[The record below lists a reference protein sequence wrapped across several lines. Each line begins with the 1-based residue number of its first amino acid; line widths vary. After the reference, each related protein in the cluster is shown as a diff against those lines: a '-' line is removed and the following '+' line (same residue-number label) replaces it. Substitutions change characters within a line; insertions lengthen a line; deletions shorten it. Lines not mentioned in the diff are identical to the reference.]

1 MLLKGDKETQFGRLF
16 IPLPLKFLLKDKA
29 FPHLKMIRTK
39 IISLEDIA
47 KVASDLKRSGKSIA
61 QCHGCFDLLHPGHIK
76 HFEAAKKIAD
86 VVIVTVTPDR
96 FVNKGPGRP
105 VFNEHLRMESISAL
119 DSVDYVVLNKW
130 PTAVEAIQLIR
141 PDLYVKGQDYKEKD
155 KDITKGIFKE
165 EEAVK
170 SVGGKLHFT
179 EEITF
184 SSSALINTHFSPHNE
199 KTQEY
204 LAEFKKK
211 YSADKINMQL
221 DKLKDISVLVIGDT
235 IMDEYHYCQPLGKS
249 TKSPNISAVYLR
261 QNVFAGGVL
270 AVANHVS
277 QFASNVELVTVL
289 GKGDSKKEIITE
301 KLAKGIDKKF
311 FHRADGPTN
320 TKRRYLDRYLDIKL
334 FEVTFMN
341 DKYIDEKLEKE
352 VLSHLKQAVKK
363 HDMILVT
370 DFGHGFITPG
380 IAHFLESC
388 GKYLAVN
395 AQTNS
400 NNYGYNYITK
410 YKRVDF
416 ISIDERELRLP
427 FGDNHG
433 DIEELILK
441 LKKITH
447 ADKIQITLG
456 EKGSK
461 IFSKNKFYFTPAF
474 ATSIRDSV
482 GAGDAVLSITA
493 LCAYSQVDPL
503 VISFVANCA
512 GALAVQII
520 GNEHPVYKKDLTKF
534 IQHFLK

>member
-1 MLLKGDKETQFGRLF
+1 MSDS
-16 IPLPLKFLLKDKA
+16 
-29 FPHLKMIRTK
+29 K
-39 IISLEDIA
+39 IIGLEELGKLSA
-47 KVASDLKRSGKSIA
+47 KLKKSGKTIA

-86 VVIVTVTPDR
+86 IVIVTVTPDR

-105 VFNEHLRMESISAL
+105 VFNEHLRMESIAAL
-119 DSVDYVVLNKW
+119 GSVDYVALNNW
-130 PTAVEAIQLIR
+130 PTAVEVIKIVR
-141 PDLYVKGQDYKEKD
+141 PDFYLKGQDYKEKE

-165 EEAVK
+165 EEAVN

-179 EEITF
+179 EEIVF
-184 SSSALINTHFSPHNE
+184 SSSSLINTHFSPHNE

-204 LAEFKKK
+204 LTAFKKK
-211 YSADKINMQL
+211 YSADKINAEL
-221 DKLKDISVLVIGDT
+221 EKLKDISVLVIGDT
-235 IMDEYHYCQPLGKS
+235 IIDEYHYCQPLGKS
-249 TKSPNISAVYLR
+249 TKSPNISAVYLK

-277 QFASNVELVTVL
+277 QFAGKVELVTVL
-289 GKGDSKKEIITE
+289 GKENSQKEVIAD
-301 KLAKGIDKKF
+301 KLSDGIAKKF
-311 FHRADGPTN
+311 FFREDGPTN
-320 TKRRYLDRYLDIKL
+320 TKRRYLDKYLDIKL

-341 DKYIDEKLEKE
+341 DKHIEEKLEKE
-352 VLSHLKQAVKK
+352 VLDYLKGAVKK
-363 HDMILVT
+363 HDLILVT
-370 DFGHGFITPG
+370 DFGHGFITPA
-380 IAHFLESC
+380 IVEFLESS
-388 GKYLAVN
+388 GKYVAVN

-400 NNYGYNYITK
+400 NNYGYNYITR
-410 YKRVDF
+410 YKRTDF

-433 DIEELILK
+433 DIEELIRK

-447 ADKIQITLG
+447 ADQIQITLG

-482 GAGDAVLSITA
+482 GAGDAVLSVTA
-493 LCAYSQVDPL
+493 LCAYNKVSPE
-503 VISFVANCA
+503 ITSFVANCT